1 VASASLFKAFLEG
14 SKREVRVVFSHPV
27 GLYQDLREYTEDS
40 DCVVIADIALDEL
53 RVADVVPLLGEL
65 AGRAS
70 VTYVDHH
77 PPFLGRWWFIAFRS
91 HRFRGSP
98 PPTSQRLYPL
108 DHSTGVV
115 HP

>member
-1 VASASLFKAFLEG
+1 MVCTIVAHGDSDGVASASLFKAFLEG
-14 SKREVRVVFSHPV
+14 NKREVRVVFSHPV
-27 GLYQDLREYTEDS
+27 GLYQDLREYAEGS

-77 PPFLGRWWFIAFRS
+77 PP
-91 HRFRGSP
+91 P
-98 PPTSQRLYPL
+98 
-108 DHSTGVV
+108 
-115 HP
+115 